1 MTLSQIRSIWAPLAM
16 SWVLMGLELPL
27 VSAVV
32 ARLAQPEI
40 HLAAYGGVVFPLSML
55 IESPIIMLLAAA
67 TALARDGRAYHLIRR
82 FMMISVAALTALH
95 ALLAFTPLFEL
106 VVLTIV
112 KPPPEVVEPARL
124 GLRLMLPWTWSI
136 AYRRFN
142 HGVMIRDGRS
152 RFVGLGTLVRLG
164 ALASVL
170 TFGLFHREL
179 PGIAVASGAV
189 AFGVLSEAIFAG
201 VVARPSIRRLRAVPA
216 EGEAL
221 SFARFVAF
229 YTPLAL
235 TSLIHLVITPIMA
248 ASLTRMPRPLES
260 LAVWPVVT
268 GIGFTLRSV
277 GIAFNEVVVS
287 TLERPGAPR
296 ALRHFMFRLSG
307 LTFVIHLIMVATPLA
322 GLYFASVSGLAPA
335 LAGMAANAWWLA
347 LPATCL
353 AVVQSWYT
361 GLLTAHRQTRAI
373 PEAVTL
379 SVVASGLVLAAGI
392 GLQRSLG
399 LYIGVAGLGLGNLA
413 MLAWLHYRTRSIRA
427 GLRLR
432 DMPPTAARDP
442 RGTVDIP
449 EV

>member
-1 MTLSQIRSIWAPLAM
+1 MTLAQIRSIWAPLAM

-67 TALARDGRAYHLIRR
+67 TALARDGQAYRLIRR
-82 FMMISVAALTALH
+82 FMMISGLALTVLH

-106 VVLTIV
+106 VVLRIV

-164 ALASVL
+164 GLASML

-201 VVARPSIRRLRAVPA
+201 IVARPSIRRLRAVPV

-221 SFARFVAF
+221 SFARFVSF

-248 ASLTRMPRPLES
+248 AALTRMPRPLES

-268 GIGFTLRSV
+268 GISFTLRSV

-287 TLERPGAPR
+287 TLDRAGAPR
-296 ALRHFMFRLSG
+296 ALRRFMLRLSG
-307 LTFVIHLIMVATPLA
+307 VTFAIHLLVVATPLA
-322 GLYFASVSGLAPA
+322 GLYFGGVSGLAPG
-335 LAGMAANAWWLA
+335 LAAIAAYAWWFA
-347 LPATCL
+347 LPMTGL

-373 PEAVTL
+373 PESVGL
-379 SVVASGLVLAAGI
+379 SVITTALVLLAGI
-392 GLQRSLG
+392 ALQRYLG
-399 LYIGVAGLGLGNLA
+399 LFVALVGLGLGNLA
-413 MLAWLHYRTRSIRA
+413 MLGWLHLRTRSIRA
-427 GLRLR
+427 GLRRR
-432 DMPPTAARDP
+432 D
-442 RGTVDIP
+442 
-449 EV
+449 